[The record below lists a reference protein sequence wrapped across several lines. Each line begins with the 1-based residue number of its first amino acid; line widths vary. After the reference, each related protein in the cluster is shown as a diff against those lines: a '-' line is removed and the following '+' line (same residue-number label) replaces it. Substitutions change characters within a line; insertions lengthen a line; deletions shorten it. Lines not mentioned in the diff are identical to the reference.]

1 MASATTRTPSSHGAL
16 TRAVRDAAAFDP
28 SGLAPL
34 AGLRAALGLVAAL
47 AIGLAVGGP
56 IAAVIAAS
64 GALTIGIISVTGGVR
79 PPLITMIV
87 TGLAQAAS
95 IFVGSATGQVA
106 AVHVGILV
114 LWAFAGGLSVALGQ
128 GATTVGLQA
137 IIAFVVYGRF
147 AESPVG
153 ALRLAGVALAGST
166 FQILLTGVVR
176 WPAALRAQRAHLA
189 VVFREL
195 ASLSRGDPNTSS
207 LPVAEAAD
215 VAQRFVSG
223 SSLLARDDGTAMRGL
238 LDEARRTRLTL
249 VSLAGLRRRMG
260 PDPGSF
266 VTDVEDLLQDA
277 ADVLDDVAAALTTS
291 DAAVIQRLHERIDTL
306 SRSTRELHP
315 STADQTTLT
324 RATVDVVAALAG
336 QLRAIN
342 TLVDE
347 IWHSGRPKLRR
358 PHLRRRRDRNWRE
371 RLRSNMEQIHSDLD
385 PQSAPFRHA
394 TRMAVLVPAS
404 SLIGEYTPLARGY
417 WIPLTVAVVLRPDFS
432 GTLSRG
438 AGRTLGTVIGV
449 AIAGLVLTTLHPG
462 QAASIALIGVLA
474 WGAYSLFGAS
484 YAAAIAC
491 ITAIVVLLVGLIAI
505 DTVSTAV
512 DRLIDT
518 VIGGALALA
527 AYAAWPTWSAGQ
539 ASAAV
544 GHLIIEQ
551 RAYLRAVLGRITGAS
566 SVDEAVIAMLARH
579 ARMARSNANALVGR
593 SLREPARHRIDAEQA
608 AGMLAALRRVSESAH
623 LLRTRTAQTNARV
636 PAAAE
641 LATAIDTAMETL
653 ASRARDGDARKL
665 PPLRQLHDRLI
676 ADAGDDD
683 FSALVENELDEIV
696 DALHTVGHLL
706 DIARNENDAA

>member
-1 MASATTRTPSSHGAL
+1 MAPANATTSSAL

-34 AGLRAALGLVAAL
+34 AGLRAAVGLVAAL

-56 IAAVIAAS
+56 SAAVIAAS

-291 DAAVIQRLHERIDTL
+291 DAAVIQRLRERIDTL

-315 STADQTTLT
+315 STADATTLSS
-324 RATVDVVAALAG
+324 ATVDVVAALAG

-371 RLRSNMEQIHSDLD
+371 RLRSNIEQIHSDLD

-432 GTLSRG
+432 GTFSRG

-491 ITAIVVLLVGLIAI
+491 ITAIVVLLVGLLAI

-544 GHLIIEQ
+544 GHLITEQ
-551 RAYLRAVLGRITGAS
+551 RSYLRAVLERITGAS
-566 SVDEAVIAMLARH
+566 SVDEAVLARLARH
-579 ARMARSNANALVGR
+579 ARMARSSANALVGR
-593 SLREPARHRIDAEQA
+593 SLREPARHRIDAQRA
-608 AGMLAALRRVSESAH
+608 AGVLAALRRVSESAH

-653 ASRARDGDARKL
+653 ASRARDGDARTL

-676 ADAGDDD
+676 AEAGDDD
-683 FSALVENELDEIV
+683 FSALVETELDEIV
-696 DALHTVGHLL
+696 DALDTVGHLL
-706 DIARNENDAA
+706 GMERAATDAA